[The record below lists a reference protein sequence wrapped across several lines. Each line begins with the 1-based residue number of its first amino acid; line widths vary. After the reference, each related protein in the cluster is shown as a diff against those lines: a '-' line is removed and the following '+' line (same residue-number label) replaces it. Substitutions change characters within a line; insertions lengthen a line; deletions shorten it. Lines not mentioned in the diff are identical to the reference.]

1 MKTAAILATTLIL
14 LCTANVAAAN
24 PFPKGD
30 AQAGQKLFDK
40 HDCNQCHNQMM
51 GGDGNKIFTRF
62 DRKITTP
69 DELIGQIGMC
79 SGNVRAHF
87 SEKQTQ
93 DIAAYLNI
101 FYKFK

>member
-1 MKTAAILATTLIL
+1 MKTSAKLATALIL
-14 LCTANVAAAN
+14 LGATTVAAAN

-62 DRKITTP
+62 DHKITTP
-69 DELIGQIGMC
+69 DELIAQIGMC
-79 SGNVRAHF
+79 SGNIRVHF
-87 SEKQTQ
+87 TPKETQ